1 MATVILTVIKI
12 HPVVLELP
20 DRIELPSDEYKSTV
34 INHYTKEA
42 NKTTNI
48 VRPSYYIY
56 KIKKK
61 EHLYKTRQR
70 VSQQIV
76 FNLYYD
82 DKNYIFIKN
91 QELLL

>member
-1 MATVILTVIKI
+1 MIAMNRVTNSTSDTYLKHTKNRGKI

-34 INHYTKEA
+34 ISHYTKEA

-56 KIKKK
+56 IYIK
-61 EHLYKTRQR
+61 
-70 VSQQIV
+70 
-76 FNLYYD
+76 
-82 DKNYIFIKN
+82 
-91 QELLL
+91 

>member
-20 DRIELPSDEYKSTV
+20 DRIELSSDDYKSTV

-48 VRPSYYIY
+48 VKPSYTYNDKSKLSIPIY
-56 KIKKK
+56 LI
-61 EHLYKTRQR
+61 
-70 VSQQIV
+70 
-76 FNLYYD
+76 
-82 DKNYIFIKN
+82 
-91 QELLL
+91 

>member
-1 MATVILTVIKI
+1 MSHQILCKIKI

-20 DRIELPSDEYKSTV
+20 DRIELSSDDYKSTV

-56 KIKKK
+56 KIKKGTS
-61 EHLYKTRQR
+61 L
-70 VSQQIV
+70 
-76 FNLYYD
+76 
-82 DKNYIFIKN
+82 
-91 QELLL
+91 

>member
-34 INHYTKEA
+34 ISHYTKEA

-48 VRPSYYIY
+48 VRPSYIY
-56 KIKKK
+56 K
-61 EHLYKTRQR
+61 E
-70 VSQQIV
+70 
-76 FNLYYD
+76 N
-82 DKNYIFIKN
+82 KNVKF
-91 QELLL
+91 L

>member
-20 DRIELPSDEYKSTV
+20 DRIELPPDEYKSTV

-48 VRPSYYIY
+48 VRPSYIY
-56 KIKKK
+56 
-61 EHLYKTRQR
+61 
-70 VSQQIV
+70 
-76 FNLYYD
+76 N
-82 DKNYIFIKN
+82 
-91 QELLL
+91 